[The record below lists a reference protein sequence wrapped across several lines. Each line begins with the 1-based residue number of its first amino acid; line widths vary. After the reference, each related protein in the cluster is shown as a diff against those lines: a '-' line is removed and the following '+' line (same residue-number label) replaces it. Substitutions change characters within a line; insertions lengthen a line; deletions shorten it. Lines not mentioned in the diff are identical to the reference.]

1 MLASARVPR
10 LAPLLAALLVLA
22 SPPARAEGG
31 LDLWFEAGGGADTNP
46 RRLPGPEDGPRGFT
60 SLLGRARL
68 SLEGEAARGLVTL
81 TEAARLYPSSGD
93 ATALASR
100 LEAAGRWRL
109 GEGVAAT
116 LSGAATDYRERA
128 GLLDRQAARVEGSL
142 GLDRARWGAALAAGW
157 SRFAPGDPALRPFRS
172 SGPEGWLR
180 ATLAPSSAHRL
191 AGALGASLA
200 DYPAWSDLGPP
211 AGPSR
216 ADRALLAGLDWS
228 FRGEALLSAGWSF
241 TLNRSDAAGGDFTRH
256 RFTASAATRLPAE
269 LTLAARAAL
278 QWTRW
283 PDPLLL
289 PASVRLAE
297 GQEALDT
304 VEARLSRPLLGPV
317 ELSLSLAWYHADGTA
332 EVPGYQRAVATL
344 AVGWRGAAW

>member
-1 MLASARVPR
+1 MLASRRVSR
-10 LAPLLAALLVLA
+10 LAAILAALLALA
-22 SPPARAEGG
+22 ASPARAEGG
-31 LDLWFEAGGGADTNP
+31 LDLWFEGGGGVDTNP

-68 SLEGEAARGLVTL
+68 SLEGEVARGLVTL
-81 TEAARLYPSSGD
+81 TEAARLYPTVED

-109 GEGVAAT
+109 GRGFAAGASGV
-116 LSGAATDYRERA
+116 ATDYRER
-128 GLLDRQAARVEGSL
+128 GGQLDRQAARLEGTL
-142 GLDRARWGAALAAGW
+142 GLDRERWSGALAAGW
-157 SRFAPGDPALRPFRS
+157 SGFAPGDPSLRPFRV
-172 SGPEGWLR
+172 SGPEAWLR
-180 ATLAPSSAHRL
+180 ASLAPSPAHRL
-191 AGALGASLA
+191 GAALGGSLA
-200 DYPAWSDLGPP
+200 SYPGWADLGPP

-216 ADRALLAGLDWS
+216 SDRALLAGLDWS
-228 FRGEALLSAGWSF
+228 FRGEALLSAGWSY
-241 TLNRSDAAGGDFTRH
+241 TQNHSDAAGGDYTRH
-256 RFTASAATRLPAE
+256 RLTASAAARLPAE
-269 LTLAARAAL
+269 LTLAGRLSL

-304 VEARLSRPLLGPV
+304 LEARLSRPLLGPL
-317 ELSLSLAWYHADGTA
+317 ELALSLAWYHADGTA

-344 AVGWRGAAW
+344 ALGWRGAAW

>member
-1 MLASARVPR
+1 VPR

-116 LSGAATDYRERA
+116 LSGAATDYRS
-128 GLLDRQAARVEGSL
+128 GPAARPPGGASRGPE
-142 GLDRARWGAALAAGW
+142 LDRARWGVLAAGW
-157 SRFAPGDPALRPFRS
+157 SRCPGDRPAPFRS